1 MRNLTGAARL
11 LAIASLVSLAES
23 QMVLAGT
30 FDPDSAAPGA
40 SRRSEAAMSEL
51 RLAAA
56 NLTPSAAD
64 AQGNIS
70 VPSDYRSTFQYLGSW
85 AIAKGDGKGAE
96 QIHTVYASPGAV
108 EGYMKDGHFPDGA
121 ILVKEVFDAAT
132 SDMTTGTVS
141 REQILKGWFVMVR
154 DTKNSHPGNKLWGD
168 SWGWS
173 WFEASD
179 PKKTTSTD
187 YKSDCQGCHVPA
199 KASDWIYVSGYPVLK
214 K

>member
-1 MRNLTGAARL
+1 MRNLTGAVRL
-11 LAIASLVSLAES
+11 LAIVSLISLAEG
-23 QMVLAGT
+23 QMGIAGT
-30 FDPDSAAPGA
+30 FDPGSAAPGS
-40 SRRSEAAMSEL
+40 SRRSEAAMLEL
-51 RLAAA
+51 QLAAA
-56 NLTPSAAD
+56 NLAQSAAD

-85 AIAKGDGKGAE
+85 AIAKRDGKGAE

-132 SDMTTGTVS
+132 ADMTTGTVS
-141 REQILKGWFVMVR
+141 REQTLKGWFVMVR

-168 SWGWS
+168 GWGWS
-173 WFEASD
+173 WFDASD

>member
-1 MRNLTGAARL
+1 MLNLTGAARL
-11 LAIASLVSLAES
+11 LAIASLISLAEG
-23 QMVLAGT
+23 QMAIAAT
-30 FDPDSAAPGA
+30 YDPVSAAPGG
-40 SRRSEAAMSEL
+40 SRRSEAAMAEV

-108 EGYMKDGHFPDGA
+108 EGYMKDGHFPDGS
-121 ILVKEVFDAAT
+121 ILVKEVFEAAT

-141 REQILKGWFVMVR
+141 REQTLKGWFVMVR
-154 DTKNSHPGNKLWGD
+154 DTKNFHPGNKLWGD
-168 SWGWS
+168 GWGWS
-173 WFEASD
+173 WFDASD

-187 YKSDCQGCHVPA
+187 YKTDCQGCHVPA
-199 KASDWIYVSGYPVLK
+199 KASDWLYVNGYPVLK